1 MKNFLTIAFMSMLTL
16 VLVWC
21 GGNAKPKWAAPQV
34 CNKTQCF
41 TVELADTPKE
51 QQEWLMYREE
61 MADDAGMLFV
71 FDNPTWT
78 EFWMK
83 NTKIPLDMI
92 RISEAGEVLY
102 IKEYAAPC
110 SEEDSANNT
119 CQLFGPEKWVL
130 AKYVLEVNAN
140 KTREAGIYEWITVD
154 IYNVDE

>member
-1 MKNFLTIAFMSMLTL
+1 
-16 VLVWC
+16 
-21 GGNAKPKWAAPQV
+21 
-34 CNKTQCF
+34 
-41 TVELADTPKE
+41 
-51 QQEWLMYREE
+51 MYREE

-119 CQLFGPEKWVL
+119 CQLFGPEK
-130 AKYVLEVNAN
+130 
-140 KTREAGIYEWITVD
+140 
-154 IYNVDE
+154 

>member
-1 MKNFLTIAFMSMLTL
+1 MKKFLTLSALTL
-16 VLVWC
+16 SFITLTGC
-21 GGNAKPKWAAPQV
+21 GGNAKPQWAAPQV

-41 TVELADTPKE
+41 TVEIADTAQE

-92 RISEAGEVLY
+92 WISEAGEVLY

-110 SEEDSANNT
+110 SEEDSANND
-119 CQLFGPEKWVL
+119 CQLFWPEKWVL

-140 KTREAGIYEWITVD
+140 KTREAGIYEGITVD
-154 IYNVDE
+154 IYNAD